1 MDLSTGLALL
11 NMLSMNVQLVP
22 STAEMALRYDA
33 EIRLRRKLFS
43 KYDGTVVPLKNKEAL
58 ELIPIMSIDHIR
70 SVEED
75 KGAMTISVTFTF
87 TWMDERLSWNSSLYN
102 GIRTLTTNRY
112 EFHPNGIWLPTINL
126 ADMPGS
132 LKQQDIF
139 LNPEVDVLI
148 QNSGTV
154 KATIKSLVTT
164 PCYFSFGD
172 YPHDYQNCSFTLMT
186 PYYADVFRFAKWG
199 GVDFARN
206 LMENRVTDAEDFQ
219 LIGVESNGYFMMM
232 GSELIKEIKP
242 WHAPFSRAFFR
253 YNLMMKRVN
262 KLVFAQLNIPTICII
277 LALFS
282 ASVLPNKYGLIALI
296 LTAMTQF
303 LFAVTMVTIL
313 PDNYN
318 GTPIIGKMAFFLF
331 FETIVLIGWKL
342 FSLIART
349 RLKKQI
355 QRDAKILGTPNPESV
370 QVLKTVIYVDLGLI
384 AYLAVQSLVTIH
396 IVYLH

>member
-1 MDLSTGLALL
+1 MVQSHQELAKL
-11 NMLSMNVQLVP
+11 Q
-22 STAEMALRYDA
+22 
-33 EIRLRRKLFS
+33 IRLRRKLFS

-242 WHAPFSRAFFR
+242 
-253 YNLMMKRVN
+253 
-262 KLVFAQLNIPTICII
+262 
-277 LALFS
+277 ALFS

-331 FETIVLIGWKL
+331 FETIALIGWKL